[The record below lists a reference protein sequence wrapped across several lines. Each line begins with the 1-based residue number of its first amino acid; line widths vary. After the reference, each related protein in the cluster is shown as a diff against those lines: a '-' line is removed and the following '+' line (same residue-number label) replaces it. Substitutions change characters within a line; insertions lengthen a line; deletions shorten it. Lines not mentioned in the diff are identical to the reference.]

1 MAELKEIIEKFYSWK
16 YEFNRNISLIDTSVN
31 TLKKGLLNEFIKAPI
46 KEDLDKLNKI
56 YVEND
61 FHKKYIMKD
70 SLVLIY
76 ENKIL
81 GNNRREIDNAFNNV
95 SKKYNELKVLL
106 DNNWQTKMK
115 DETIHNY
122 YDIIQQTEEDEK
134 SKTTSL
140 EEKLKKDLQIL
151 SNYHCSYKKES
162 EINKLRDD
170 IIFRIDSIDI
180 QSFLNKKKSYW
191 ESRNTLSNDPKI
203 VKLNNTIKYFNP
215 EDNLDKGKIK
225 SSLFLEN
232 VNGYILPEK
241 VLSIIK

>member
-1 MAELKEIIEKFYSWK
+1 M
-16 YEFNRNISLIDTSVN
+16 
-31 TLKKGLLNEFIKAPI
+31 KKVKLL
-46 KEDLDKLNKI
+46 
-56 YVEND
+56 
-61 FHKKYIMKD
+61 
-70 SLVLIY
+70 
-76 ENKIL
+76 
-81 GNNRREIDNAFNNV
+81 
-95 SKKYNELKVLL
+95 
-106 DNNWQTKMK
+106 Q
-115 DETIHNY
+115 
-122 YDIIQQTEEDEK
+122 
-134 SKTTSL
+134 
-140 EEKLKKDLQIL
+140 DLQIL